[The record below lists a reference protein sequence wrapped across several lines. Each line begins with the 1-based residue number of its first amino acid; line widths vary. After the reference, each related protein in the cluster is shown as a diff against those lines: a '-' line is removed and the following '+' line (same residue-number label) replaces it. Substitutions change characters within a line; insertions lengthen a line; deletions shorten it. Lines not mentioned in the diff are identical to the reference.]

1 MVTLE
6 PSPISSSVEMD
17 IFFEYKP
24 NRPNSVV
31 DGFASSRRS
40 AIIGRFIELLIE
52 NRESLV
58 DLTIIETGKS
68 DRLAQGEFDAALR
81 FARICQASSE
91 HATGSLL
98 RSTDHSK
105 HVQLQFVPSGIAL
118 LICAFNTPLP
128 NVFWKLMPSFMAG
141 NRSILCP
148 SPHTSRSAEFVV
160 RCLWEAGASQFDVG
174 VTSGDPALAEYG
186 SKNSSVNLIS
196 FTGSNRVGK
205 LVSSNSSLN
214 HPRLILEMG
223 GTNPTIVF
231 PSCDPNL
238 AARSCLISAFSN
250 GGQRCAS
257 GSIALVHEDIFDDFS
272 EAVRKLSA
280 DPEFLHLIDEENT
293 PLIDETALERH
304 EGFLQ
309 KGTDLGLEVLRFDT
323 HSRSHAA
330 PCVVWGVEEAPSIC
344 TEELFSPVLRVV
356 RLSDFRELIEFA
368 NGLTLRLTAAV
379 WTGKI
384 QEWLEAI
391 QALDFGLIN
400 LNGPT
405 FGAEPN
411 FPFGGMG
418 SSGNGSRDAG
428 FDEVKNYA
436 QTRIWTM
443 RT

>member
-1 MVTLE
+1 MVTLDT
-6 PSPISSSVEMD
+6 SPISSTQEMD
-17 IFFEYKP
+17 AFFQSRP
-24 NRPNSVV
+24 SRPNSRD

-40 AIIGRFIELLIE
+40 AIVGRFIELLKE
-52 NRESLV
+52 NRRAIVE
-58 DLTIIETGKS
+58 LTISETGKS
-68 DRLAQGEFDAALR
+68 DRLAQNEFDAALR
-81 FARICQASSE
+81 FARLCQASSE
-91 HATGSLL
+91 HTVGALL
-98 RSTDHSK
+98 RSIDDSK

-118 LICAFNTPLP
+118 LISAFNTPLP
-128 NVFWKLMPSFMAG
+128 NIFWKLMPSFMAG

-148 SPHTSRSAEFVV
+148 SPHVSRSAEFVV
-160 RCLWEAGASQFDVG
+160 RCLWEAGASHLEVA

-186 SKNSSVNLIS
+186 SRSASVNLIS

-231 PSCDPNL
+231 PASDPSL

-257 GSIALVHEDIFDDFS
+257 GSIALVHEDVFDDFR
-272 EAVRKLSA
+272 EALLELANDSQ
-280 DPEFLHLIDEENT
+280 FTSLIDEENT
-293 PLIDETALERH
+293 PLIDGTALKRH
-304 EGFLQ
+304 EEFLQ
-309 KGTDLGLEVLRFDT
+309 KSADLGLEV
-323 HSRSHAA
+323 HSIASSFRSDAI
-330 PCVVWGVEEAPSIC
+330 PSIVWGVDEAPSLC
-344 TEELFSPVLRVV
+344 SQELFSPILRVV
-356 RLSDFRELIEFA
+356 RLKDSQELLEFA
-368 NGLTLRLTAAV
+368 NGLPLRLTSSV
-379 WTGKI
+379 WTEKIEDWMSAI
-384 QEWLEAI
+384 QE
-391 QALDFGLIN
+391 LDFGLIN

-428 FDEVKNYA
+428 FDAVKNYA

-443 RT
+443 RI